1 MDKNQKKRVINIL
14 TKEKE
19 RYEALIEDAVNIKLE
34 TAREE
39 MIKWYKWNIE
49 KLQKIEQDLEEI

>member
-39 MIKWYKWNIE
+39 MIKWYEWNIE
-49 KLQKIEQDLEEI
+49 KLQMIEQDLEEI